1 MTARELEG
9 SIMRTGQERALR
21 KLCIAA
27 GLANAEK
34 VATMA
39 TIDVCEKIAE
49 SYDMVATCDE
59 GDRIL
64 LVAKS
69 NYDALWKL
77 LVPIDR

>member
-1 MTARELEG
+1 MTARELED

-27 GLANAEK
+27 GLANTEK

-39 TIDVCEKIAE
+39 TIDVCEKIAAA
-49 SYDMVATCDE
+49 YDMVATCDG

-64 LVAKS
+64 LVAKDDH
-69 NYDALWKL
+69 DALWKL